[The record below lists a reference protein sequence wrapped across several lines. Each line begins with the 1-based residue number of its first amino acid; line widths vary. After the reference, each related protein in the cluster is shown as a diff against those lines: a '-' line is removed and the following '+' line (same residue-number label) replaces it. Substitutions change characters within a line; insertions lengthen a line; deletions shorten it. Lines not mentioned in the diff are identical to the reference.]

1 MCKLRV
7 ILIGGSSH
15 IGKSTLAES
24 LAMKLG
30 WRHISTDS
38 LARHPGRP
46 WRTKPESVPLH
57 VAEHYLSLSA
67 DALIKDVLC
76 HYRNMWPNVES
87 IITAHATH
95 HSTEQLILEGS
106 ALWPEFVATLNLDN
120 VAAIWLTAS
129 NDFFQARIYKASQF
143 EKATV
148 QGKVMIQKFLE
159 RTHLYNEQMMDA
171 IKRLGLVSI
180 NVETTAS
187 LNELSDIC
195 LEALS
200 QQK

>member
-24 LAMKLG
+24 LAIKLG

-46 WRTKPESVPLH
+46 WRTKPESLPLY
-57 VAEHYLSLSA
+57 VAEHYLSLST
-67 DALIKDVLC
+67 DALIEDVLR

-106 ALWPEFVATLNLDN
+106 ALWPEFVAILSLDKI
-120 VAAIWLTAS
+120 AAIWLTAS
-129 NDFFQARIYKASQF
+129 NDFFQARIHKASQF
-143 EKATV
+143 EEATV
-148 QGKVMIQKFLE
+148 QRKVMIQKFLE

-195 LEALS
+195 LKALS
-200 QQK
+200 QK

>member
-15 IGKSTLAES
+15 VGKSTLAES

-30 WRHISTDS
+30 WRQISTDS

-46 WRTKPESVPLH
+46 WRAKPESVPLH
-57 VAEHYLSLSA
+57 VAEHYLSLST
-67 DALIKDVLC
+67 DALIEDVLR

-87 IITAHATH
+87 IITERATH
-95 HSTEQLILEGS
+95 HSTERLILEGS
-106 ALWPEFVATLNLDN
+106 ALWPEFVATLSLDN

-129 NDFFQARIYKASQF
+129 NNFFQTRIYKASQF
-143 EKATV
+143 EEATV
-148 QGKVMIQKFLE
+148 QGKIMIQKFLE
-159 RTHLYNEQMMDA
+159 RTHLYNNQMMDA

-180 NVETTAS
+180 NVETTTS

-195 LEALS
+195 LEALI
-200 QQK
+200 QK

>member
-24 LAMKLG
+24 LAMELG

-46 WRTKPESVPLH
+46 WRTKPESLPLH

-76 HYRNMWPNVES
+76 HYRSMWPNVES
-87 IITAHATH
+87 IITARATH
-95 HSTEQLILEGS
+95 HSTERLILEGS
-106 ALWPEFVATLNLDN
+106 ALWPEFVATLSLDN

-148 QGKVMIQKFLE
+148 QGKAMIQKFLE

-180 NVETTAS
+180 NVETTTS
-187 LNELSDIC
+187 LSELSDIC
-195 LEALS
+195 LEVLS
-200 QQK
+200 QK

>member
-7 ILIGGSSH
+7 ILIGGSSN

-24 LAMKLG
+24 LAIKLG
-30 WRHISTDS
+30 WRQISTDS

-67 DALIKDVLC
+67 DALIEDLLR
-76 HYRNMWPNVES
+76 HYRSMWPNLES
-87 IITAHATH
+87 MITRHATND
-95 HSTEQLILEGS
+95 STERLILEGA

-129 NDFFQARIYKASQF
+129 NDFLQARIHQASQF
-143 EKATV
+143 EEATV

-159 RTHLYNEQMMDA
+159 RTYRYNGQMMNA

-195 LEALS
+195 LEALI
-200 QQK
+200 QK